1 MVRQIASC
9 GAPERCRILLKILDH
24 VDPLIMPLVV
34 DEAGMTEDREALGRL
49 LTLADGD
56 LPAGAAAYLRVKAI
70 EGWAGSKHRN
80 RRMR

>member
-9 GAPERCRILLKILDH
+9 GAAERCRILLAVLDH

-34 DEAGMTEDREALGRL
+34 DEVGMTEDREALGRL

-56 LPAGAAAYLRVKAI
+56 LPRGRGVSAG
-70 EGWAGSKHRN
+70 
-80 RRMR
+80 